1 MPEVQVKTRNSHLI
15 RALLTTVAF
24 SGLGLG
30 CGGGSGNDAGPGGGA
45 DGGPGGIDQAAK
57 PDFRVPSLVDQAS
70 ASTDQ
75 AASAVDQAAAKMD
88 SAVGADAGAGD
99 APLAGDA
106 PQAGDVPGVA
116 DKPGVADVP
125 IRADM
130 GILADVAILADVT
143 VPTDGPTLALDHLK
157 FGPNGLVTVTFA
169 KGSGSGWIGL
179 YAPTSPDNAYI
190 TFQYTGA
197 VASGSLNFATPEAT
211 GPYEFRMFADSG
223 YNKIATSPAF
233 TVSYP
238 YDLDPGFAT
247 SGRLSFD
254 FLGNGLVDIAY
265 AVIPLASGKIV
276 VAGFAKTGLKD
287 IDGWEQNEFAVARL
301 NADGSFDTTFGQGG
315 RAHAAPITHSLF
327 GCSAAAVSSDG
338 KVVVGGWGHGMGAS
352 NTTGTDYLMA
362 RFTSTGTLDTAFGS
376 AGFVT
381 TNFKAS
387 TSSMGEND
395 KLMSLALLADG
406 RILAAGELMY
416 AAGSYNNGLASF
428 ARYTEAGAPDNTF
441 GGTGMITI
449 DLASMSP
456 PGGQTVFDV
465 NSLVVTST
473 GGFFA
478 GITAIS
484 SFGRN
489 DTAIASLKADGSLD
503 TTFGSKGVL
512 WETKPGTRNNQ
523 YLTQLALTPTGSLLM
538 LGQDLYTWFLGR
550 YTAAGAVDTAFGTS
564 GQTVADLSDSWDL
577 PAGMVVASDGS
588 TLVGI
593 SPDSLDGASMS
604 GNLGLVRHDALGK
617 SDNVFGKMRW
627 KWTTGGAT
635 LASRATSFA
644 TQADGKLLLAG
655 LVENPGG
662 NQDFAVIR
670 LVKSADW

>member
-1 MPEVQVKTRNSHLI
+1 MPLPGAADT
-15 RALLTTVAF
+15 
-24 SGLGLG
+24 
-30 CGGGSGNDAGPGGGA
+30 AGP
-45 DGGPGGIDQAAK
+45 
-57 PDFRVPSLVDQAS
+57 
-70 ASTDQ
+70 
-75 AASAVDQAAAKMD
+75 
-88 SAVGADAGAGD
+88 
-99 APLAGDA
+99 
-106 PQAGDVPGVA
+106 
-116 DKPGVADVP
+116 ADVP
-125 IRADM
+125 IRADT
-130 GILADVAILADVT
+130 GILGDVAVLADVA
-143 VPTDGPTLALDHLK
+143 VPTDGPMLALDHLK
-157 FGPNGLVTVTFA
+157 FGPNGQVTVTFA
-169 KGSGSGWIGL
+169 KGSGNASGWIGL
-179 YAPTSPDNAYI
+179 YAPASTDNAFI
-190 TFQYTGA
+190 TYQYTGA
-197 VASGSLNFATPEAT
+197 VASGSLNFATPEAP

-287 IDGWEQNEFAVARL
+287 IDGWEQNEFVVAQL
-301 NADGSFDTTFGQGG
+301 NANGSFDTTFGQGG

-327 GCSAAAVSSDG
+327 GCSTAALASDG
-338 KVVVGGWGHGMGAS
+338 GIVVGGWGHGMGAS

-387 TSSMGEND
+387 ASSTGEND

-406 RILAAGELMY
+406 RILAAGELVY

-428 ARYTEAGAPDNTF
+428 ARYTQAGAPDNTF
-441 GGTGMITI
+441 GAAGMATI

-473 GGFFA
+473 GSFFA

-512 WETKPGTRNNQ
+512 WETRPGTHNNQ
-523 YLTQLALTPTGSLLM
+523 YLTQIALTGAGSLLM
-538 LGQDLYTWFLGR
+538 LGQDVYSWFLGR
-550 YTAAGAVDTAFGTS
+550 YTAAGAVDTAFGTA
-564 GQTVADLSDSWDL
+564 GQTVADLSDSWDF
-577 PAGMVVASDGS
+577 PSGMVVATDGS
-588 TLVGI
+588 TLIGI
-593 SPDSLDGASMS
+593 NPDSFDGASMS
-604 GNLGLVRHDALGK
+604 GNLGLTRHDALGK
-617 SDNVFGKMRW
+617 SDGVFGKMRW
-627 KWTTGGAT
+627 RWTTAGGT

-644 TQADGKLLLAG
+644 MQADGKLLLAG